1 MEGKIARLKRE
12 ARGYEEKGGGRQADN
27 QAAVLASFLGFQP
40 VEVERGLTLFLAVLV
55 EIGAA
60 LGLYFA
66 TGHLGGNDSGP
77 IGPSRGVTVVES
89 RVLKDISQP
98 KTEAAPLKQIAG
110 PNSGPRRV
118 PRMKRNQNIEK
129 TEAGE

>member
-1 MEGKIARLKRE
+1 M
-12 ARGYEEKGGGRQADN
+12 
-27 QAAVLASFLGFQP
+27 LANLLGLPP
-40 VEVERGLTLFLAVLV
+40 VKVERGLTLFLAALV

-66 TGHLGGNDSGP
+66 TGHLGGNDGGP
-77 IGPSRGVTVVES
+77 IGPSRGVTIVEGG
-89 RVLKDISQP
+89 VLKDVTVPQAV
-98 KTEAAPLKQIAG
+98 AAPLKQIAG

-118 PRMKRNQNIEK
+118 PRMKRNQNIKK